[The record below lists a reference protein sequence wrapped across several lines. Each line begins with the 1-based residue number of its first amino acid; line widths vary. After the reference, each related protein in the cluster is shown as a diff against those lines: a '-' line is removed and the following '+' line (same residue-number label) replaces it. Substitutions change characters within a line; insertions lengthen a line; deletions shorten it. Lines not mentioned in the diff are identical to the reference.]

1 MRPNSRQEDL
11 FKEDRKLPDILGE
24 QRAILLQLIERL
36 LVEAL
41 AGRGDAA
48 NHEGA
53 EVVHE

>member
-1 MRPNSRQEDL
+1 MRPQSNQQDL
-11 FKEDRKLPDILGE
+11 FEEDRKLPDILGE
-24 QRAILLQLIERL
+24 QRTILLQLIERL

-41 AGRGDAA
+41 AGRRDPA

>member
-1 MRPNSRQEDL
+1 MRPHGNQEDL
-11 FKEDRKLPDILGE
+11 FKEDRKLPDILG
-24 QRAILLQLIERL
+24 AILLQLIERL

>member
-1 MRPNSRQEDL
+1 MRPQGNQQDL
-11 FKEDRKLPDILGE
+11 FEEDRRLPDILGE
-24 QRAILLQLIERL
+24 QRTILLQLIERL

-41 AGRGDAA
+41 AGRRDPA

>member
-1 MRPNSRQEDL
+1 MRPHGSQEDL

-41 AGRGDAA
+41 AGRSDAA